1 MKDVTL
7 FLPSLMIFFSVT
19 ISCLWLFEAKVSI
32 KLQKNSVLVK
42 AITHKQHD
50 LKKGFIIVFLSV
62 VGAIFTNT
70 LTNDI
75 WISLLFYSILL
86 ILLPYLCY
94 ADHKRKQHEEIF
106 RNIILYCHNMSMLLS
121 ETRNV
126 HHSLSIVVNDIDVP
140 LKNDVMIL
148 IDSLATSRIEME
160 EVLKVFSKKYAYSII
175 DHLNVIITHMHYEND
190 KIDQEV
196 LVTFYDDIN
205 QLNKELYENMLKRK
219 TLRFQYFMISIGSV
233 LAYWFLYQ
241 QLTDVFNSY
250 GSKSNM
256 TMINTI
262 YLVFTLVVMII
273 VDNYFNSNIT
283 KE

>member
-1 MKDVTL
+1 MKDLTL
-7 FLPSLMIFFSVT
+7 FLPSLTIFFGVT
-19 ISCLWLFEAKVSI
+19 ISCLWLFEAKVNI
-32 KLQKNSVLVK
+32 KLQKKSVLVK
-42 AITHKQHD
+42 AISQKNYD
-50 LKKGFIIVFLSV
+50 LKKVLIIISLAVI
-62 VGAIFTNT
+62 GAIFTHT
-70 LTNDI
+70 LTKEV
-75 WISLLFYSILL
+75 WISLLFYL
-86 ILLPYLCY
+86 ILLVLLSYLFY
-94 ADHKRKQHEEIF
+94 ANHRRRQHEEVF

-126 HHSLSIVVNDIDVP
+126 HHALSIVVNDIDVP

-148 IDSLATSRIEME
+148 IDSLTTSRLEME
-160 EVLKVFSKKYAYSII
+160 EVLNAFSKKYAYSII

-241 QLTDVFNSY
+241 QLTDVFTSY

-256 TMINTI
+256 TMINSI
-262 YLVFTLVVMII
+262 YLILTLVVMII